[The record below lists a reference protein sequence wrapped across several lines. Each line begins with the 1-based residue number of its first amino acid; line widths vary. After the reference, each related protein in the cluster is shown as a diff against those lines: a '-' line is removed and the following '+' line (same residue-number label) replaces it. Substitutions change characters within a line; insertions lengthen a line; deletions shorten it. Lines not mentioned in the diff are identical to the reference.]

1 MKCLRG
7 YFSLLE
13 QLSAVHT
20 VNFSMHVV
28 SWYSGYMYID
38 LESGLVRSVH
48 VLTCK
53 AHRSLPT
60 WISCSFVHVLF
71 GEPTM
76 VMPTYHK

>member
-1 MKCLRG
+1 MNCLKG

-20 VNFSMHVV
+20 VNYSMHEV
-28 SWYSGYMYID
+28 SWYSGYMYIV

-48 VLTCK
+48 VFTCK
-53 AHRSLPT
+53 AHLSLPI
-60 WISCSFVHVLF
+60 WNSCSFVHVLL

>member
-13 QLSAVHT
+13 QLSAVYT
-20 VNFSMHVV
+20 VNYSMHEV
-28 SWYSGYMYID
+28 SWYSGYIYIV

-48 VLTCK
+48 VFNYK
-53 AHRSLPT
+53 AYLSLPT

-71 GEPTM
+71 GEPTI